1 MRWDILL
8 KYKINMNG
16 IIKID
21 YNFFLFVFCLNKN
34 LLIIWSVVLSCV
46 VNVMLFVYGDKIWC
60 ILNSLVFLIV
70 IKKKFIVIIY

>member
-21 YNFFLFVFCLNKN
+21 YNFFLFVFC
-34 LLIIWSVVLSCV
+34 
-46 VNVMLFVYGDKIWC
+46 
-60 ILNSLVFLIV
+60 
-70 IKKKFIVIIY
+70 